1 MQVKLQLLI
10 DELLIYDRIA
20 RVFWAFRKDWL
31 RMKFETKCVQA
42 GWVPKNGEPRVMPI
56 YQSTTF
62 AFDSAQHVADLFDL
76 KVGGHF
82 YTRLSNP
89 TLDYVEQRIAALE
102 GGVGAMLTSA
112 GQAANTMAILNLAH
126 SGDHVISCSAIYGG
140 TVNLFGVTLQK
151 LGIEFTW
158 LEPDATDEEIE
169 AAIRPNTKAIFGET
183 LANPALAVL
192 DLERWSAVAH
202 RNGLPMIVDNTF
214 PTPYLCRPFE
224 HGVDI
229 VIHSTTKYMDGHA
242 MSLGGVIVDSG
253 NFDWA
258 ASGRF
263 PEFTTPDESY
273 HGLIYTQ
280 TFGKAAYIV
289 KARTQLM
296 RDLGAQAAPMNA
308 FLLGVGLETLAL
320 RMERHSANAQKA
332 AEWLANHAKV
342 EWVRYPGLP
351 GDKYYELHKKY
362 LPKGCAGVISFGV
375 KGTRT
380 DVQRLMDAMKLVKIV
395 VHVADARTCVLHPAS
410 MTHRQLSD
418 EQLVAAGISPTMVR
432 LSVGIE
438 HIDDILA
445 DLEQAFAQV

>member
-1 MQVKLQLLI
+1 
-10 DELLIYDRIA
+10 
-20 RVFWAFRKDWL
+20 
-31 RMKFETKCVQA
+31 MKFETKCVQA
-42 GWVPKNGEPRVMPI
+42 GWNPKNGDPRVMPI

-62 AFDSAQHVADLFDL
+62 KFDSSQHVADLFDL
-76 KVGGHF
+76 KATGHF

-89 TLDYVEQRIAALE
+89 TLDAVEQRIAALE

-112 GQAANTMAILNLAH
+112 GQAASTFAILNLAH

-140 TVNLFGVTLQK
+140 TVNLFGVTLEK
-151 LGIEFTW
+151 LGITFTW
-158 LEPDATDEEIE
+158 LSPDATDEEIQ

-192 DLERWSAVAH
+192 DLERWAAVAH
-202 RNGLPMIVDNTF
+202 RNGLPLIVDNTF

-229 VIHSTTKYMDGHA
+229 VIHATTKYLDGHA

-263 PEFTTPDESY
+263 PEFTTPDMSY
-273 HGLIYTQ
+273 HGLVYTEA
-280 TFGKAAYIV
+280 FGKAAYIV
-289 KARTQLM
+289 KARVQLM
-296 RDLGAQAAPMNA
+296 RDIGAQAAPMNA
-308 FLLGVGLETLAL
+308 FLLGVGIETLPL
-320 RMERHSANAQKA
+320 RMERHSSNALA
-332 AEWLANHAKV
+332 VAEWLANHPKV
-342 EWVRYPGLP
+342 EWVRYPGLK
-351 GDKYYELHKKY
+351 GDKYYGLAQKY
-362 LPKGCAGVISFGV
+362 LPKGASGVVAFGV

-380 DVQRLMDAMKLVKIV
+380 DAQKLMDSLKLAAIV

-410 MTHRQLSD
+410 MTHRQLTD
-418 EQLVAAGISPTMVR
+418 EQLVKAGISPTMVR
-432 LSVGIE
+432 FSVGIE

-445 DLEQAFAQV
+445 DLEQAFEQI

>member
-1 MQVKLQLLI
+1 
-10 DELLIYDRIA
+10 
-20 RVFWAFRKDWL
+20 
-31 RMKFETKCVQA
+31 MKFETKCVQA
-42 GWVPKNGEPRVMPI
+42 GWEPKNGEPRVMPI

-62 AFDSAQHVADLFDL
+62 KFDSSQHVADLFDL

-89 TLDYVEQRIAALE
+89 TLDAVEQRIAALE

-112 GQAANTMAILNLAH
+112 GQAASTMAILNLAH
-126 SGDHVISCSAIYGG
+126 SGDHVISSSAIYGG

-158 LEPDATDEEIE
+158 LSPDASDAEIE

-192 DLERWSAVAH
+192 DLARWANVAH
-202 RNGLPMIVDNTF
+202 KHGLPMIVDNTF

-229 VIHSTTKYMDGHA
+229 VVHATTKYLDGHA

-263 PEFTTPDESY
+263 PEFTTPDASY

-280 TFGKAAYIV
+280 AFGKAAFIV
-289 KARTQLM
+289 KARAQLM

-308 FLLGVGLETLAL
+308 FLLGMGIETLPL
-320 RMERHSANAQKA
+320 RMERHCANAQRV
-332 AEWLANHAKV
+332 AEWLEANPAV
-342 EWVRYPGLP
+342 EWVRYPGLKS
-351 GDKYYELHKKY
+351 DKYHALASKY
-362 LPKGCAGVISFGV
+362 LPKGCSGVISFGV
-375 KGTRT
+375 KGTRET
-380 DVQRLMDAMKLVKIV
+380 AMRLMDSLKMIKIV

-410 MTHRQLSD
+410 MTHRQLTD
-418 EQLVAAGISPTMVR
+418 EQLVKAGISPTMVR

-438 HIDDILA
+438 HVDDILE
-445 DLEQAFAQV
+445 DLAQAFAQI

>member
-1 MQVKLQLLI
+1 
-10 DELLIYDRIA
+10 
-20 RVFWAFRKDWL
+20 
-31 RMKFETKCVQA
+31 MKFETKCVQA
-42 GWVPKNGEPRVMPI
+42 GWEPKNGEARVVPI

-62 AFDSAQHVADLFDL
+62 KFDSSQHVADLFDL

-89 TLDYVEQRIAALE
+89 TLDAIEQRIAALE

-112 GQAANTMAILNLAH
+112 GQAASTMAILNLAH
-126 SGDHVISCSAIYGG
+126 SGDHVVSCSAIYGG

-158 LEPDATDEEIE
+158 LSPDATDEEIT
-169 AAIRPNTKAIFGET
+169 AAIRPNTKAVFGET

-192 DLERWSAVAH
+192 DIERWAKVAH
-202 RNGLPMIVDNTF
+202 AHGLPLILDNTF

-224 HGVDI
+224 FGADI
-229 VIHSTTKYMDGHA
+229 VIHATTKYLDGHA

-263 PEFTTPDESY
+263 PEFTQPDDSY
-273 HGLIYTQ
+273 HGLVYTQ
-280 TFGKAAYIV
+280 AFGKAAYIV
-289 KARTQLM
+289 KARAQLM

-308 FLLGVGLETLAL
+308 FLLGVGIESLPL
-320 RMERHSANAQKA
+320 RMERHSANAQRV
-332 AEWLANHAKV
+332 AEWLANHPKV
-342 EWVRYPGLP
+342 DWVRYPGLK
-351 GDKYYELHKKY
+351 GDKYYALAQKY
-362 LPKGCAGVISFGV
+362 MPLGASGVISFGV
-375 KGTRT
+375 KGTRE
-380 DVQRLMDAMKLVKIV
+380 DAMRLMDSLQMIKIV

-410 MTHRQLSD
+410 MTHRQLTD
-418 EQLVAAGISPTMVR
+418 EQLVKAGISPTMVR

-445 DLEQAFAQV
+445 DLEQAFNAI